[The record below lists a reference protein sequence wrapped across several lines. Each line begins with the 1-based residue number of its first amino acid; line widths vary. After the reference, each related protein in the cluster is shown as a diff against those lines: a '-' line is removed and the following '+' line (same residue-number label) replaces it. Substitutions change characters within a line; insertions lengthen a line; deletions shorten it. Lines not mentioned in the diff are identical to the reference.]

1 MHSDSVNILFLI
13 AILLATAP
21 LCSTVGTV
29 LHLLFSLPTTL
40 VMGPITEV
48 RALLAAEVALTT
60 TDLMCMSVL
69 ATLIGIVRGCIQL
82 VYKVCCMVYF
92 ALANVFSWLWGA
104 LVDVFS
110 WRPTSVWSV
119 FDPLYRIFR

>member
-1 MHSDSVNILFLI
+1 VHSDSVNILFLI

-29 LHLLFSLPTTL
+29 LHLLFSLPTIL

-92 ALANVFSWLWGA
+92 ALANVFNWLWVA